1 MVFEGKT
8 VKVNI
13 PDIESKILDAF
24 APTEEGNIIV
34 NKLNET
40 NPEWTKNDDTV
51 DALQCIKDCVCE
63 IIRKSNFTVIAIVES
78 KDSMIEH
85 RVDDLVIGL
94 IDDRMSSLLIKGIT
108 FDVGFKDTDNGLF
121 GYSFEQY
128 IFPHHIYAKIMEEM
142 VEAFIYYTRKA
153 LE

>member
-8 VKVNI
+8 IRISI
-13 PDIESKILDAF
+13 PDIESKIIDAF
-24 APTEEGNIIV
+24 TPTEEGNIIV

-63 IIRKSNFTVIAIVES
+63 IIRKSNFTVIAIVEYQ
-78 KDSMIEH
+78 DSTTEH
-85 RVDDLVIGL
+85 RVDDLIIGL

-108 FDVGFKDTDNGLF
+108 FNVGFEDTDSGLS
-121 GYSFEQY
+121 GYSFEQF
-128 IFPHHIYAKIMEEM
+128 IFPHHIYTTIMKEM
-142 VEAFIYYTRKA
+142 VEAFIYYTRKI